1 MPYDHKIVG
10 RIIRDIRQ
18 KRGLTQEVLSGLAG
32 ISRSHLAEIESG
44 RTKANVETLWK
55 ITEAL
60 EMNLSELIQMTER
73 HVGQDRQKR
82 EY

>member
-18 KRGLTQEVLSGLAG
+18 KKGLTQEVLSGLAG
-32 ISRSHLAEIESG
+32 LSRSHLAEIESG
-44 RTKANVETLWK
+44 RTKANVDTLWK
-55 ITEAL
+55 IAEAL